1 MLTVFEEMREYR
13 GFSKKMNENSSPTE
27 DSKNCLRKPGHP
39 FKAYSFCCCKISL
52 GFVKICYH
60 SSWDLARFL
69 SKFPSMVSY
78 ETLRGVCLTCAKLC
92 AIVCAAWVLSSVTAI
107 AMFLV
112 LYNKTIMFHM
122 KNRA

>member
-27 DSKNCLRKPGHP
+27 DSKNCLREPGHP

-52 GFVKICYH
+52 GFVKICYD

-69 SKFPSMVSY
+69 SKFPSWS
-78 ETLRGVCLTCAKLC
+78 
-92 AIVCAAWVLSSVTAI
+92 
-107 AMFLV
+107 
-112 LYNKTIMFHM
+112 HM
-122 KNRA
+122 KHCVECASPVPNSAQLFVLPEY